1 MKQISIKW
9 TFFSLIVLT
18 VGCLIAIS
26 VGCTQQTD
34 IIKPSSLEDQAYTEL
49 IKSLEKKSN
58 DFHATHIVNTNS
70 SRSFFSFIGKVW
82 NAVKADAKATLHITQ
97 QEAVS
102 NPNLNNG
109 LTTSSDAATA
119 SKKAYK
125 KTSPKKISYVNGT
138 ARTRHV
144 IDSLLDVY
152 TVASANYN
160 LAKAHNKTILEMYKS
175 DFDDDGETINT
186 IVKARS
192 ISIANG
198 LPIPTCSAIESANR
212 VDDFINNYY
221 MEDYGGV
228 KTSQKLFVTGPLP
241 EPPLNVL
248 DTYFRNVEN
257 YSTIADVAEYSAL
270 FKQEIMK
277 SNLNY
282 IAKLRLREIIDLAQA
297 SFDLWLNIAYL
308 E

>member
-1 MKQISIKW
+1 
-9 TFFSLIVLT
+9 
-18 VGCLIAIS
+18 
-26 VGCTQQTD
+26 
-34 IIKPSSLEDQAYTEL
+34 
-49 IKSLEKKSN
+49 
-58 DFHATHIVNTNS
+58 
-70 SRSFFSFIGKVW
+70 
-82 NAVKADAKATLHITQ
+82 
-97 QEAVS
+97 
-102 NPNLNNG
+102 
-109 LTTSSDAATA
+109 
-119 SKKAYK
+119 
-125 KTSPKKISYVNGT
+125 
-138 ARTRHV
+138 
-144 IDSLLDVY
+144 
-152 TVASANYN
+152 
-160 LAKAHNKTILEMYKS
+160 MYKS